1 MSTLG
6 VQEGLIRALA
16 FHEAWGY
23 APTEIELV
31 TSWDGGTSL
40 QGEKPEQALVWQG
53 LQGLILEG
61 GVLRQR
67 GRVFFPGRELLV
79 QEHERRE
86 VLFARKI
93 RRARQVA
100 HWLVRLGGVRF
111 VALCNTTALA
121 HAREMGDLD
130 FFIVTQTHSLW
141 QTRALAALPF
151 KLLGLRPTFDVGE
164 ERDAVC
170 LSFFIDDSML
180 ELNTLQLAKDD
191 PYFRHWFLS
200 LLPLVDDGIG
210 QQVWEANTAIL
221 KRHPLSSRWMVHP
234 ELGISLPLIRLPFL
248 SVLEER
254 AKRAQMKVLPKG
266 VKDRANRATDVVVND
281 HVLKLHATDNREL
294 FRETYYAICKRHGIH
309 P

>member
-1 MSTLG
+1 MSILEAR
-6 VQEGLIRALA
+6 VGLIRALA

-31 TSWDGGTSL
+31 ASWDRGASLEGG
-40 QGEKPEQALVWQG
+40 EPEQNLVWQG
-53 LQGLILEG
+53 LHGLISEG
-61 GVLRQR
+61 RILRQR
-67 GRVFFPGRELLV
+67 GRVFFAGRELLV

-100 HWLVRLGGVRF
+100 DWLVRLGGVRF

-130 FFIVTQTHSLW
+130 FFIITRVNSLW

-164 ERDAVC
+164 ARDAVC
-170 LSFFIDDSML
+170 LSFFIDDSAL
-180 ELNTLQLAKDD
+180 ELKTLQLTRDD

-210 QQVWEANTAIL
+210 QRLWEANTSIL
-221 KRHPLSSRWMVHP
+221 TRHPLSSQWRVHP
-234 ELGISLPLIRLPFL
+234 ELRSSLPLIRLPFL
-248 SVLEER
+248 SVFEER

-266 VKDRANRATDVVVND
+266 VKDRANQATDVVVND

-294 FRETYYAICKRHGIH
+294 FRETYYAICQRHGIN